1 MTENQPSLKKL
12 KFKLTFNL
20 FISIVLLLGSLST
33 FIYGYQLT
41 QKPVLVVLLFHEA
54 LKKPQNPWEITDNTL
69 EKYIEKFLSLK
80 YKPVDPENFENMLS
94 QGFKGR
100 NFLVTF
106 DDGTESEY
114 RSIENLYKKYKIKSV
129 LFIVDE
135 LVDLA
140 PNLTT
145 EQIKKLQKDYGTHI
159 GLHGKYHERYTEQI
173 KSRDLGGITEE
184 TRQKFNSKLG
194 CNIKWLAYPYGDYNK
209 TVIED
214 LKNKT
219 AIDLAFTIESG
230 LIDKDT
236 DKFTLNRY
244 MYMGGL
250 EPNGEDENFNLNL
263 FPPESYLNGQ
273 LLITLSTMVFFFSIS
288 RVLMTWKYYKAL
300 AVLRMKIENKRLK
313 SEN

>member
-1 MTENQPSLKKL
+1 MSLKC
-12 KFKLTFNL
+12 
-20 FISIVLLLGSLST
+20 
-33 FIYGYQLT
+33 
-41 QKPVLVVLLFHEA
+41 
-54 LKKPQNPWEITDNTL
+54 
-69 EKYIEKFLSLK
+69 
-80 YKPVDPENFENMLS
+80 KPVDQENFENMLS